1 MICCA
6 QRHEFT
12 LDANSQVIA
21 EVIECSDLESPE
33 RRFGAARHGPGESSE
48 RGNGA
53 GIALLANGR
62 KYTIE
67 AVRVAPFW
75 QAGTERAPNL
85 MRGLSWSPRK
95 KAENTWPAKRGP
107 CLTSVSA

>member
-1 MICCA
+1 M
-6 QRHEFT
+6 
-12 LDANSQVIA
+12 LGPGIA
-21 EVIECSDLESPE
+21 GGQIRGRPVFFPWLHG
-33 RRFGAARHGPGESSE
+33 RRFAEEDS
-48 RGNGA
+48 A